1 MDEFSFLSEILKAF
15 GGLTVGSV
23 MFILWF
29 KEHNRSKELTNKMF
43 EMLTGKHDDDTEEI
57 KETVKETNLIVK
69 AGK

>member
-1 MDEFSFLSEILKAF
+1 MDEFSFLSEILKAC
-15 GGLTVGSV
+15 GGLTLGSV